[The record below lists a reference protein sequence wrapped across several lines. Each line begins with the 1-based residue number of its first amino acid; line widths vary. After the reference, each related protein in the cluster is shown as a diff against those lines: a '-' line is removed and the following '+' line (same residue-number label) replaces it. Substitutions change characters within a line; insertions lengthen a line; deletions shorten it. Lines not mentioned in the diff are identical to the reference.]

1 MRKTAFLFG
10 SECYDV
16 YFLDV
21 AKRKRPFFEFFRFD
35 AQLTG
40 DQLMVGH
47 RVELVDPN
55 IRSIQVT
62 GRANI
67 YLCDCGKIQTMFHIS
82 KHLPL
87 ARFGGVCI
95 GTAAS

>member
-1 MRKTAFLFG
+1 MLNWGDIIEYVRNNTVHLIDIFLGCVAHFC
-10 SECYDV
+10 SECFDV

-47 RVELVDPN
+47 RVGLVDPN
-55 IRSIQVT
+55 IRKTVR
-62 GRANI
+62 GAWG
-67 YLCDCGKIQTMFHIS
+67 DEE
-82 KHLPL
+82 
-87 ARFGGVCI
+87 VE
-95 GTAAS
+95 